1 MLRPTAKFARD
12 VRRAQR
18 YGYDLKLLQQAIKT
32 IIHDTSS
39 DHERACNF
47 AGYLAF
53 YITPDWLLIYQRTAP
68 GLILV
73 LTLTGIEAHPW
84 RLTRLF
90 S

>member
-1 MLRPTAKFARD
+1 M
-12 VRRAQR
+12 
-18 YGYDLKLLQQAIKT
+18 
-32 IIHDTSS
+32 
-39 DHERACNF
+39 
-47 AGYLAF
+47 
-53 YITPDWLLIYQRTAP
+53 LIYQRTDR